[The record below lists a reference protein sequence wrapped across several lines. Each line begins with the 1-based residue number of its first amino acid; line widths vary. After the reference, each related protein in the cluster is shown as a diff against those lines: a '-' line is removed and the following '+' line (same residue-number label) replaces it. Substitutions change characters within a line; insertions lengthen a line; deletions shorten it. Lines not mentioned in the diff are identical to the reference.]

1 MIAVYACFV
10 ESYIY
15 RTIPDYCLLNTSCKT
30 DESLIEDGE
39 RLRMEG
45 PDFSRNIVDELPS
58 HIVVKLIKD
67 SLLVGIGLIV
77 EGLPGIVQVSKTVS
91 KVSISFAV
99 NVTLSDE

>member
-1 MIAVYACFV
+1 
-10 ESYIY
+10 
-15 RTIPDYCLLNTSCKT
+15 
-30 DESLIEDGE
+30 
-39 RLRMEG
+39 MEG

-67 SLLVGIGLIV
+67 GLLVGIGLIV